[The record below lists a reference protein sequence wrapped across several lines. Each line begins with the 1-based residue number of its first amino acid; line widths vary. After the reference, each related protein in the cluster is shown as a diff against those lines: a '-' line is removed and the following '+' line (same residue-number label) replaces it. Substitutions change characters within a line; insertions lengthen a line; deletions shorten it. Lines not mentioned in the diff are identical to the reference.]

1 MNTTDLINILGT
13 TILALVFLLLIETIL
28 LIRIFMQKWAEDTDE
43 QLGKLLEEK
52 TKVR

>member
-13 TILALVFLLLIETIL
+13 TILTLVFLLLLETII
-28 LIRIFMQKWAEDTDE
+28 LIRVFMQKWAEDTDE
-43 QLGKLLEEK
+43 QLAKLLEEK